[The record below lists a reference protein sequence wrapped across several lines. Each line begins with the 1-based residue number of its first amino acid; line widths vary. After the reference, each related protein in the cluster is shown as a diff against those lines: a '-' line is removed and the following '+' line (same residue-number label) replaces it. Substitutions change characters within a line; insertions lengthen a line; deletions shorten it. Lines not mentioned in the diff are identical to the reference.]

1 MTVYL
6 PGVLSV
12 RAKLYSLAEYSE
24 WDFLTPLMTFLSFT
38 SWTSPAMAGHFQT
51 TFVLLA
57 TFRASGAKKLSRTLT
72 VLGFGLAALPACEI
86 ATGATVRAAGVG
98 AAAAVLLLK
107 LVPFVRRGRGRARG
121 AGPPRPTAIRG
132 SARAA

>member
-12 RAKLYSLAEYSE
+12 RAKLYSLAAYEE
-24 WDFLTPLMTFLSFT
+24 WNFLTPLGPFLSFT

-86 ATGATVRAAGVG
+86 ATGATVRAARVR